1 MQNLQVCC
9 YYHWTEFTIAAN
21 PGLTANHTIFR
32 RAQWP
37 GKGVDHEHF
46 KSSIVLANTNYRKR
60 HIKCDETKPSCLRC
74 SNFGRLCEGYPI
86 EDDNPPPKEPGPP
99 ITRRLL
105 SKAVQECGFS
115 SHNQWVE
122 PPPAWLLFQD
132 EADYHYFCLF
142 RDKTSIELS
151 AGFEPTLWNGLV
163 LQACDN
169 PSILQLTVAT
179 AALSKAQET
188 DLWEVERSK
197 HHQYALQ
204 QYGKALKGIQAMV
217 SNGQDSMRVALIA
230 ALLIFCFESLL
241 GDTSRAVTPIQS
253 SLDLIFK
260 RLSTM
265 SRPYRNSRT
274 KPRGS
279 PASAPIDEELLWA
292 FMRLDGHSLALLS
305 NKDHVPSPPTNRI
318 FTLAFHEDEFYI
330 PSGFAT
336 ISEAR
341 LYLEDIKWRVLP
353 KPQTANPEP
362 EGSSPPDL
370 QKMRSKLKHWYSSP
384 VTASPSCLNS
394 QFTQWHHAFE
404 PLLEH
409 SMTPAGEST
418 FIAAATLHIQ
428 ALSNDMVISG
438 SGFNTARK
446 DLNSYVCANTIV
458 ALSRRLVEHPNFVK
472 RFVFD
477 IGIIPALVIILML
490 CPDRTLK
497 RETNAILRDM
507 VPRREG
513 VWDSRVVAEA
523 GEKLLAEDEDV
534 FQDDMIDPR
543 LRSESPKGGLQPTLR
558 QFLGA

>member
-1 MQNLQVCC
+1 M
-9 YYHWTEFTIAAN
+9 
-21 PGLTANHTIFR
+21 
-32 RAQWP
+32 
-37 GKGVDHEHF
+37 
-46 KSSIVLANTNYRKR
+46 
-60 HIKCDETKPSCLRC
+60 
-74 SNFGRLCEGYPI
+74 
-86 EDDNPPPKEPGPP
+86 
-99 ITRRLL
+99 
-105 SKAVQECGFS
+105 
-115 SHNQWVE
+115 
-122 PPPAWLLFQD
+122 
-132 EADYHYFCLF
+132 
-142 RDKTSIELS
+142 
-151 AGFEPTLWNGLV
+151 

-169 PSILQLTVAT
+169 PSILQLTIAT

-188 DLWEVERSK
+188 DLWEAERST

-292 FMRLDGHSLALLS
+292 FMRLDGPSLALLS
-305 NKDHVPSPPTNRI
+305 SKDKVPAPPSNRI

-353 KPQTANPEP
+353 KTQGANHEQP

-384 VTASPSCLNS
+384 VTASSTFLNS
-394 QFTQWHHAFE
+394 QFAQWHHAFE

-409 SMTPAGEST
+409 SMTLAGEST

-438 SGFNTARK
+438 SCFNTARK
-446 DLNSYVCANTIV
+446 DMNTYVCANTII

-472 RFVFD
+472 GFVFD

-497 RETNAILRDM
+497 RETNRILRDM

-513 VWDSRVVAEA
+513 VWDSRIVADA
-523 GEKLLAEDEDV
+523 GEKLLAEDGDTVLDDV
-534 FQDDMIDPR
+534 IDPR
-543 LRSESPKGGLQPTLR
+543 LRSENPKGGYEPTLR